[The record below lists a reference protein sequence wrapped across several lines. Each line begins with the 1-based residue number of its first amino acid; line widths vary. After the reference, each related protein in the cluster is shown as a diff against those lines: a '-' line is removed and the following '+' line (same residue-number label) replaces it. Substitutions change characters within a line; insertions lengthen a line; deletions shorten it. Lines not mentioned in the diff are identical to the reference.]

1 MNQVV
6 QQGFGEFAKAAFSGP
21 NAYIFI
27 ALNLL
32 ALAAVRSLGA
42 RRGAAFGIAAL
53 LSALLGSVQ
62 VVEKDAF
69 SLSGLMTGAIVG
81 AGFSAVVGY
90 GLIYAVAKL
99 KLPTMAELMNGTKP
113 PPTTKPPE
121 EAPQA
126 TQPPQP
132 PPPPPPP
139 AASPPPPQ
147 S

>member
-81 AGFSAVVGY
+81 AGFSAIVGY
-90 GLIYAVAKL
+90 GLVFTVAKL
-99 KLPTMAELMNGTKP
+99 KLPTLAEMLNGKP
-113 PPTTKPPE
+113 PPPPPPPT

>member
-90 GLIYAVAKL
+90 GLIYA
-99 KLPTMAELMNGTKP
+99 KP
-113 PPTTKPPE
+113 PT